1 MSKIICY
8 FDFNSPYSYLSAV
21 RLYQIHNNSRE
32 APQYLKDQQY
42 STTDVYHPALRKV
55 EIIPKPIEFGIVL
68 KNMGQATPPIRPGSG
83 RALYMWTDVQ
93 RSLDKMGINA
103 KLTVPDGTWWP
114 QKVSLPNRIFYLLY
128 SKEVFSECV
137 KELSASSSI
146 ESSKLSNQA
155 WRDSIFDVSGS
166 KLSDAISTEF
176 LYRVFEKLFVEHKQ
190 VSDENE
196 LKSIL
201 DTL

>member
-1 MSKIICY
+1 
-8 FDFNSPYSYLSAV
+8 
-21 RLYQIHNNSRE
+21 
-32 APQYLKDQQY
+32 
-42 STTDVYHPALRKV
+42 
-55 EIIPKPIEFGIVL
+55 
-68 KNMGQATPPIRPGSG
+68 
-83 RALYMWTDVQ
+83 
-93 RSLDKMGINA
+93 
-103 KLTVPDGTWWP
+103 
-114 QKVSLPNRIFYLLY
+114 
-128 SKEVFSECV
+128 
-137 KELSASSSI
+137 ASSSI

-201 DTL
+201 DTLLTKHNVQDFLGGSSTLINMAKSSNSAKKAVFSSTNEAQEKRIFGVPSFVTENNQVFWGNDHLVDAAVYSLDLPKKSISKL